1 MEFEV
6 APRCIFIQQFAEGFE
21 EVRAAPRDFV
31 EPLPPLQGG
40 TGPLDAQKAFYDAL
54 TSGDLAAMRSVLS
67 DSMAP
72 RVSAALEAGARL
84 DPWESQLRD
93 DARPSSLKVGDA
105 DEFVNGDNA
114 YTTCVEET
122 GNGATLLAYQKWT
135 LVDGAWKLLS
145 HETIPFA
152 PGSQAGAVLKCDKRG
167 CIALVRRQQGNMRD

>member
-1 MEFEV
+1 
-6 APRCIFIQQFAEGFE
+6 
-21 EVRAAPRDFV
+21 
-31 EPLPPLQGG
+31 
-40 TGPLDAQKAFYDAL
+40 
-54 TSGDLAAMRSVLS
+54 
-67 DSMAP
+67 MAP

-93 DARPSSLKVGDA
+93 DARPSNLKVGDA